1 MKATVWQPRAEL
13 QIVVVCGTQN
23 IEAVRTW
30 AANAATRGQ
39 FTIVVGI
46 VRSPITRCWY
56 VGLSRQG
63 DPLAW
68 ISIHRL
74 KRDAEQQIPLVLSA
88 GEQSDLRDDACWQN
102 LLNDLAGRS
111 EADLADPQAEPPVV
125 SHRPRMHWR
134 VKTRAPDDGT

>member
-1 MKATVWQPRAEL
+1 MA
-13 QIVVVCGTQN
+13 VCGTQN
-23 IEAVRTW
+23 IEAACTW

-68 ISIHRL
+68 ISVHRL
-74 KRDAEQQIPLVLSA
+74 KRDAEQQIPVVFRA
-88 GEQSDLRDDACWQN
+88 DQNGDLRDDVCWQN
-102 LLNDLAGRS
+102 LMRDLAGRS
-111 EADLADPQAEPPVV
+111 EADLGDPQAEPPVV
-125 SHRPRMHWR
+125 SLRPRVHWR
-134 VKTRAPDDGT
+134 VKTRAPDEGI